1 VPGLA
6 VAAAAALVLL
16 LAPTAFAAS
25 PGDFSASDQYVETV
39 PTSHGPSATD
49 GSRRSRTPL
58 SAAAAAK
65 LRNQGGADAA
75 SLEAIATSSDYGAPQ
90 AKRDGADKR
99 RDGKGSTPAV
109 PSASVAAVRE
119 SGGDLLWL
127 LLALLAVTGLLI
139 GAVAYQRHRDSK
151 TG

>member
-1 VPGLA
+1 MVL
-6 VAAAAALVLL
+6 AALVLL
-16 LAPTAFAAS
+16 PAPTAFASS

-39 PTSHGPSATD
+39 PTSHGPSATE
-49 GSRRSRTPL
+49 GSSRGRTPL
-58 SAAAAAK
+58 SAGAAAK

-75 SLEAIATSSDYGAPQ
+75 PLEAIATSSDYGAPQ
-90 AKRDGADKR
+90 AKR
-99 RDGKGSTPAV
+99 RDGKGSSSNSTPAV

>member
-39 PTSHGPSATD
+39 PTSRGPSASD
-49 GSRRSRTPL
+49 DAKHSRTPL
-58 SAAAAAK
+58 SAGAAAK
-65 LRNQGGADAA
+65 LHNQGGADAA

-90 AKRDGADKR
+90 AKR
-99 RDGKGSTPAV
+99 RDGKGGSSKSTPAV
-109 PSASVAAVRE
+109 PSASVAAVRD
-119 SGGDLLWL
+119 SGADLLWL
-127 LLALLAVTGLLI
+127 LLALFAVTGLLI

>member
-1 VPGLA
+1 MPGLV
-6 VAAAAALVLL
+6 VAAAAALALL
-16 LAPTAFAAS
+16 LAPTSFAAS

-39 PTSHGPSATD
+39 PTSHGPNAAE
-49 GSRRSRTPL
+49 GSKHGRTPL
-58 SAAAAAK
+58 SAGAAAK

-90 AKRDGADKR
+90 AKRR
-99 RDGKGSTPAV
+99 HGKGGSSKSTPAV

-139 GAVAYQRHRDSK
+139 GTVAYQRHRDSK

>member
-1 VPGLA
+1 VQGLA

-25 PGDFSASDQYVETV
+25 PGDFSASDQYVESV

-49 GSRRSRTPL
+49 GSKHSRAPL
-58 SAAAAAK
+58 STGAAAK

-90 AKRDGADKR
+90 AKRE
-99 RDGKGSTPAV
+99 GKGSSSNSTPAV

-119 SGGDLLWL
+119 SGGDLIWL

>member
-1 VPGLA
+1 MPGLA
-6 VAAAAALVLL
+6 VAAAVALVLL
-16 LAPTAFAAS
+16 LAPTSFAAS

-39 PTSHGPSATD
+39 PTSHGPSAAE
-49 GSRRSRTPL
+49 GSKHRRTPL
-58 SAAAAAK
+58 SAGAAAN

-90 AKRDGADKR
+90 AKRR
-99 RDGKGSTPAV
+99 HGKGGSKSTPAV

-139 GAVAYQRHRDSK
+139 GTVAYQRHRDSK
-151 TG
+151 NG